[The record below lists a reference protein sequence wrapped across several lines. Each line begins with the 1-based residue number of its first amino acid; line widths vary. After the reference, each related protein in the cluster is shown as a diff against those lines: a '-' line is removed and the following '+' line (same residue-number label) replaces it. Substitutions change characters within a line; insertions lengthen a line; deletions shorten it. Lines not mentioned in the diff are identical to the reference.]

1 MADLR
6 FHSLNERS
14 FALQRFERLGG
25 TGFETGQSYLATALP
40 SEPNEATAAAAASID
55 NATIEQPLLIVGCR
69 NCCCKARP
77 VRIAAYLCPY
87 LLTIEAIITDIAS
100 RAPTWWHWLWQHSV
114 EDAPLIADLQTFFKR
129 RLTVATALQHAITRQ
144 LDSED

>member
-1 MADLR
+1 MA
-6 FHSLNERS
+6 
-14 FALQRFERLGG
+14 
-25 TGFETGQSYLATALP
+25 T
-40 SEPNEATAAAAASID
+40 AAASID
-55 NATIEQPLLIVGCR
+55 IATVWQPRLIVGYR

-87 LLTIEAIITDIAS
+87 LLTIEAITDIVS
-100 RAPTWWHWLWQHSV
+100 RALTWWHWHWQHFV